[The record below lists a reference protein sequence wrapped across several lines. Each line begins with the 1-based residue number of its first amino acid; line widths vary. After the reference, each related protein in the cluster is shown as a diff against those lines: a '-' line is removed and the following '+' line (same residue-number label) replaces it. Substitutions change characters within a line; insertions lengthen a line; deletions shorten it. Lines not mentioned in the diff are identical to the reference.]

1 MHLETLECLFEEQL
15 HDIYYA
21 EQKLDKALEDMAKEA
36 TNPALEAAFTSHRT
50 ETQGQAQKL
59 ESVME
64 SLGYKVKGEKCD
76 AIEGLIKEA
85 KHLIKH
91 SKEDEVKDA
100 ALIVAAQKVE
110 HYEIATYG
118 SLCAL
123 AKRLGYTSQEQTLRS
138 ILEQEK
144 AADKKLSELAEGA
157 ASINERAKAA

>member
-1 MHLETLECLFEEQL
+1 MHLETLECLFQEQL

-36 TNPALEAAFTSHRT
+36 TNPALASAFTSHRT

-91 SKEDEVKDA
+91 AKEDEVRDA

-123 AKRLGYTSQEQTLRS
+123 AKRLGYTEQEATLRS